1 MIKLSK
7 SCIGEAEKEAVV
19 AVLDV
24 EFLGMG
30 GKVQEFETKLGAFF
44 GRSVSCVSTGTAALH
59 LALQSLGVGVGD
71 EVLVP
76 SITYVA
82 SFQAI
87 SATGATP
94 VACDVCSKTLTL
106 DVEDVAKKINERT
119 KVIMPVHYA
128 GGMGDLNAIYA
139 LAKNHNLRVVEDAAH
154 AFGSRYEDS
163 LVGSFGDVICFSFDG
178 IKNITSGE
186 GGCVVSDDQKVLDHV
201 NDARLL
207 AVIKDSDNRFAGK
220 RSWDFDVVTQGWR
233 YHMSDIMAA
242 IGIVQLNRLPDFA
255 KRRQL
260 LASYYDGLLCQNP
273 DLKSL
278 PQDYNQVVPH
288 IYPVI
293 LPIGTDRHELM
304 RRMLESNIQVGI
316 HYQPNHKLSL
326 YKSQN
331 SDDLGVVDVLSTRLL
346 SLPLHPDLV
355 LADLEVV
362 VDTLN
367 KNLSEMAE
375 QNE

>member
-19 AVLDV
+19 AVLDA

-30 GKVQEFETKLGAFF
+30 GKVQEFETKLGAYF

-59 LALQSLGVGVGD
+59 LALQSLGVDVGD

-94 VACDVCSKTLTL
+94 IACDVCPKTLTL
-106 DVEDVAKKINERT
+106 DVGDVAKKITERT

-186 GGCVVSDDQKVLDHV
+186 GGCIVSGDQKVLDYV

-207 AVIKDSDNRFAGK
+207 GVIKDSDNRFAGK

-242 IGIVQLNRLPDFA
+242 IGIVQLNRFPNFA
-255 KRRQL
+255 KRRQV
-260 LASYYDGLLCQNP
+260 LATHYDRLLCQSP
-273 DLKSL
+273 DLMTL
-278 PQDYNQVVPH
+278 PQDYSQVVPH
-288 IYPVI
+288 IYPVV
-293 LPIGTDRHELM
+293 LPIGTDRHELI
-304 RRMLESNIQVGI
+304 RRMLESNVQVGI
-316 HYQPNHKLSL
+316 HYQPNHKLGL
-326 YKSQN
+326 YKNKN
-331 SDDLGVVDVLSTRLL
+331 SDDLSVVDSLSMRLL
-346 SLPLHPDLV
+346 SLPLHPDLD
-355 LADLEVV
+355 LSDLEVV
-362 VDTLN
+362 VDALN
-367 KNLSEMAE
+367 KNLYEMV
-375 QNE
+375 